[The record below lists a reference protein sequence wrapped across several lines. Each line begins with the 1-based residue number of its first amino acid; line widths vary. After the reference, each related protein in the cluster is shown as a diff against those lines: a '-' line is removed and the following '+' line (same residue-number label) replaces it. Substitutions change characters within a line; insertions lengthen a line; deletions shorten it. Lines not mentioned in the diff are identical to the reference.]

1 MKAAIIL
8 YYSRFGNTERI
19 AKSLEAGMKKQAA
32 LAVEEG
38 GVPDTLATISSSPM
52 DTFAVESLQEY
63 DLICVGAPTE
73 AFTTARPAKEFL
85 ARLKKA
91 DLAGKYGFAF
101 DTKLDSRLS
110 GSAAKHIEKELA
122 SRGLAILMP
131 RQSAIV
137 LSTKKEEKGVPGGV
151 RLKEEEEERFVKIGE
166 QLARALTDAKVSAAQ
181 A

>member
-1 MKAAIIL
+1 MKAAVIL
-8 YYSRFGNTERI
+8 YYSRFGNTEKI

-32 LAVEEG
+32 LAVEG
-38 GVPDTLATISSSPM
+38 GTPDALAAVISSSPV
-52 DTFAVESLQEY
+52 DAFPVESLAEY

-73 AFTTARPAKEFL
+73 AFATARPAKEFL
-85 ARLKKA
+85 ARLKA
-91 DLAGKYGFAF
+91 IDLAGKYGFAF

-137 LSTKKEEKGVPGGV
+137 FATKKEEKGVPGGV
-151 RLKEEEEERFVKIGE
+151 RLKEWEEEWFVKIGE
-166 QLARALTDAKVSAAQ
+166 QLARALADARVGAAQ